1 MAHDELDTKAFEFVF
16 SLTIVVWLLDL
27 SKILPNMYEAIGW
40 LITLAM
46 VILFCV
52 TAQSIKKVNTMINTD
67 ENKPYITIQ
76 DEKYSGYTDKNLF
89 IGFFCLTFF
98 FILVFFTNN
107 WYLNDYKNVDNS
119 FCAKFLV
126 LSFGWFISGSMDSLI
141 YNINKKPFESEV

>member
-1 MAHDELDTKAFEFVF
+1 MAHGELDTKAFEFVF

-27 SKILPNMYEAIGW
+27 SKFLPNMYEAIGW

-52 TAQSIKKVNTMINTD
+52 TSQSIKKVNTMINTD

-76 DEKYSGYTDKNLF
+76 DEKYSGYTDNNLF
-89 IGFFCLTFF
+89 IGFFCLALFF
-98 FILVFFTNN
+98 MLAVFTNN
-107 WYLNDYKNVDNS
+107 WHLNDFDNS

-126 LSFGWFISGSMDSLI
+126 LSIGWFISGSMDSFI
-141 YNINKKPFESEV
+141 YNINKKLFESEV

>member
-52 TAQSIKKVNTMINTD
+52 TAQSIKKVNTMINTG
-67 ENKPYITIQ
+67 ENKPYITAE
-76 DEKYSGYTDKNLF
+76 DEKYSDDAEKYLWY
-89 IGFFCLTFF
+89 GFFCLIFF
-98 FILVFFTNN
+98 FVLAVFTNN
-107 WYLNDYKNVDNS
+107 WHNEYKNFDWS
-119 FCAKFLV
+119 FFTKYLV
-126 LSFGWFISGSMDSLI
+126 LLVSWYISGSMDSFI
-141 YNINKKPFESEV
+141 YSINKKSFESEV